1 MAKIIDLDDAREEN
15 EMDDGIDIPVPSRE
29 LQDSASS
36 ALSEILGMFWSVGYV
51 TGYNDGLED
60 NAT

>member
-1 MAKIIDLDDAREEN
+1 MAKIIDLDDARGEN